1 MCILCPQE
9 GETQNMTRA
18 AAGLGAIVSTTL
30 SRTDNEKDALCRIS
44 INSNTNEKNKL
55 EYLSHTI
62 TQNVQYENICVGN
75 IMLNFQNATSTW
87 NMPTLQC

>member
-1 MCILCPQE
+1 MCPQE
-9 GETQNMTRA
+9 EETQNMTRA

-30 SRTDNEKDALCRIS
+30 RTDNEKDALCRIS

-62 TQNVQYENICVGN
+62 TQNVQYENICVSN

>member
-1 MCILCPQE
+1 MCPQE
-9 GETQNMTRA
+9 EETQNMTRA

-44 INSNTNEKNKL
+44 INSNTNKKNKL

-62 TQNVQYENICVGN
+62 TQNVQYENICVSN